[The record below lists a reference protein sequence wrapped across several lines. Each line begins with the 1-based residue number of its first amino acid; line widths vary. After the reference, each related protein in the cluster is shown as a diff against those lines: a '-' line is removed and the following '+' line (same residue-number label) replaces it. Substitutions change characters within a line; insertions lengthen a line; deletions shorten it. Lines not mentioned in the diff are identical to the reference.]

1 MMRKTS
7 ACASLSDSSSVGP
20 EVWHHGHH
28 GRHGLPAH
36 SPDLRG
42 REDEA
47 VAPGV
52 GQLYGVGVGDARPA
66 KRPVIAT
73 PGRGV
78 EDLKMSQS
86 DKFWARII
94 IEDIWTVSSTKWKF

>member
-1 MMRKTS
+1 MPLAR
-7 ACASLSDSSSVGP
+7 DSSPVRP
-20 EVWHHGHH
+20 EVTHHGRH

-36 SPDLRG
+36 RPDLRG

-52 GQLYGVGVGDARPA
+52 RQLDGVGVGDPRPA
-66 KRPVIAT
+66 KRPVIAA

-78 EDLKMSQS
+78 EDLKISQS
-86 DKFWARII
+86 VKL
-94 IEDIWTVSSTKWKF
+94 